1 MQTQPTPK
9 APASPEIL
17 TRDMTLSHKD
27 AQAGS
32 PADMSV
38 GGEEDPGA
46 ALESL
51 VVTEETSAEK
61 AGKIPQ

>member
-1 MQTQPTPK
+1 MQAQTTPK
-9 APASPEIL
+9 TQTLPEQVA
-17 TRDMTLSHKD
+17 RDMTLSHKD

-32 PADMSV
+32 PADVSV

-51 VVTEETSAEK
+51 VVTEDAQTGAMK
-61 AGKIPQ
+61 KKPQ